1 MSNERSVME
10 SAFRYH
16 VRVRRSLL
24 RIITAIQLT
33 RLTMA
38 FGAVADVWFVIL
50 LTKYHDSHSIYAYL
64 PVHDMNLAAA
74 LFAGA
79 TVAIGLFAYGASLND
94 ILDVRHD
101 TAFSPER
108 PIPAGR
114 IRLGQAI
121 VVTVG
126 ALIVAMLGSMAMG
139 KEAGIV
145 AVITAAIVLFYNA
158 TGKYIP
164 AVGLTTVGVIHAA
177 HMLIPNY
184 QLEFTL
190 PVWLVMTHSMVIAAI
205 VHRLE
210 DKRPVLS
217 PRSIGASLAGWGAL
231 TTLLIWAGAR
241 HGEGLWPDSSAA
253 LAALY
258 PIMAA
263 VGFVFVAWWKATGV
277 RGKAAAEK
285 LKRYSAMWEG
295 VYGAAWLLA
304 LNMPAQAV
312 WLALFSVAGFAAM
325 TAIKEVTGLS
335 DRPVAYR

>member
-1 MSNERSVME
+1 
-10 SAFRYH
+10 
-16 VRVRRSLL
+16 VRRTLL

-50 LTKYHDSHSIYAYL
+50 LTKYHDTHSMYAYL

-94 ILDVRHD
+94 VLDARHD
-101 TAFSPER
+101 SAFSPER

-126 ALIVAMLGSMAMG
+126 SLIVAMLGSMAMG
-139 KEAGIV
+139 KEAGFV
-145 AVITAAIVLFYNA
+145 AVITAAIILFYNA

-164 AVGLTTVGVIHAA
+164 AVGVVTVGVEHAA

-190 PVWLVMTHSMVIAAI
+190 PVCLVMTHSIVIAVL

-210 DKRPVLS
+210 DKRPMLS
-217 PRSIGASLAGWGAL
+217 ARSMFAAIIGWAAISAL
-231 TTLLIWAGAR
+231 LLWAGGR
-241 HGEGLWPDSSAA
+241 HGEGVWPNSSGAYA
-253 LAALY
+253 VFF
-258 PIMAA
+258 PIMATI
-263 VGFVFVAWWKATGV
+263 GFGFVAWWKATGV

-285 LKRYSAMWEG
+285 LKRYGAMWEG

-304 LNMPAQAV
+304 LNMPTQAF
-312 WLALFSVAGFAAM
+312 WLALFSLAGFAAM
-325 TAIKEVTGLS
+325 TMIKEVTGLS
-335 DRPVAYR
+335 DRPLAYR